1 MWVGCWL
8 LHGDGDGTD
17 LGFVIVAV
25 GWSEAVVTN
34 VDIGGGRVV
43 GRATLQ
49 RLCGSRIITSVTVF
63 IIGCQVESEI
73 LQLSLFILV
82 NRHFHRGFDRSR
94 RAVDDGNLVIDSV
107 KRRRPSL
114 LARVVI
120 SQVLSIPY
128 TEVV

>member
-1 MWVGCWL
+1 M
-8 LHGDGDGTD
+8 HGDGDGTD
-17 LGFVIVAV
+17 LGFVIVVV
-25 GWSEAVVTN
+25 GWFEAVVTN
-34 VDIGGGRVV
+34 VDIGGGSVA
-43 GRATLQ
+43 GRAALQ
-49 RLCGSRIITSVTVF
+49 RLCVTRIIISVTVF

-73 LQLSLFILV
+73 SQLSLFILV
-82 NRHFHRGFDRSR
+82 NRHCYRGIDRSR

-120 SQVLSIPY
+120 AQGISIPY